1 MWASPSALAFAGTT
15 MSETSPR
22 LPLLAPPRPSF
33 PARFDTSDRPPEASS
48 STAPWP
54 EEARDEE
61 ETPSAPGGEDRG
73 QVTWQIKTDKELH
86 LDRLGEHPRNH
97 SSRTSVLTD
106 PPNAEARLQ
115 QLRADSPSDLPL
127 AEDDTFLLPE
137 SGFDQDEEPTAE
149 LADDP
154 PADPPEDENEEG
166 RALLSD
172 VASPAVQGLDESAS
186 RAAEDEVVDGFDES
200 FGNVERSSRP
210 AARLASRISFKDSVR
225 ITSGFR
231 SSSHQHQHQHQRPSN
246 ALAPLTERTGLLSG
260 QNRTG
265 SAPSDLLVQAVA
277 PSAASSRSQSPL
289 ARGSRR
295 ASQSSNPL
303 GNAATLLHA
312 GSYQYSS
319 SPASYGGASRSSS
332 PCSSIY
338 APLQPPSRHC
348 PNPMLVRP
356 IGGPLRRKRSSSSFQ
371 EFLRKNRHLS
381 DDDDV
386 GGDGDGDESEEDSDA
401 KADLDLDDDENGG
414 EGDGRDP
421 LRLEYHDLVEQQRA
435 KKAQWE
441 ARRRIRAAQ
450 KRQQALRDAPTLW
463 TRVAR
468 VFLYGHSSS
477 SGEGET
483 PGRREARSAARTAAA
498 RGRLAARPPSSSY
511 EHSPVRSSPL
521 ARAASHSS
529 LSTVSTM
536 ATDSDSNAADTG
548 GPPQQQNGGRRPPNG
563 TTPGK
568 GIKTEADVRFGPA
581 PARYFTVGW
590 IKHQFRRL
598 KRAVAKLFR
607 TAVVG
612 WHASQQRKRERE
624 RAEGYGTV

>member
-1 MWASPSALAFAGTT
+1 MQASRSALAFAGTT
-15 MSETSPR
+15 MSESSPR

-48 STAPWP
+48 STASWP
-54 EEARDEE
+54 EEVRGEA
-61 ETPSAPGGEDRG
+61 TPSAPGGEDRG

-86 LDRLGEHPRNH
+86 LDRL
-97 SSRTSVLTD
+97 
-106 PPNAEARLQ
+106 EARLQ

-127 AEDDTFLLPE
+127 AEVDAFLLPE
-137 SGFDQDEEPTAE
+137 SSFDRDEEPIAGLVDE
-149 LADDP
+149 PL
-154 PADPPEDENEEG
+154 DPPEDENDEG
-166 RALLSD
+166 RALLSAA
-172 VASPAVQGLDESAS
+172 ASPAIQRVDESAL
-186 RAAEDEVVDGFDES
+186 RAEDDEVVNAFDES
-200 FGNVERSSRP
+200 SGNAERSSRP

-260 QNRTG
+260 QTRTG

-277 PSAASSRSQSPL
+277 PSGASSRSQSPL

-295 ASQSSNPL
+295 ASQSSNSL

-381 DDDDV
+381 DDDDDD
-386 GGDGDGDESEEDSDA
+386 GADGDGDESEEDSDA
-401 KADLDLDDDENGG
+401 KADLDLGDDAEDSG

-463 TRVAR
+463 TRIVR

-477 SGEGET
+477 GSEGEV
-483 PGRREARSAARTAAA
+483 PAIERREARPTIRTAAPGGRFAART
-498 RGRLAARPPSSSY
+498 SSSY

-536 ATDSDSNAADTG
+536 ATESDSDVADAG
-548 GPPQQQNGGRRPPNG
+548 GPPQRNGGRRPPLPPNG
-563 TTPGK
+563 TTAGTAS
-568 GIKTEADVRFGPA
+568 IKTEADVRFGPA
-581 PARYFTVGW
+581 PARYFSVGW
-590 IKHQFRRL
+590 IKHQLRRL
-598 KRAVAKLFR
+598 KRAVAKLFQ

-612 WHASQQRKRERE
+612 WHASQRKRERE
-624 RAEGYGTV
+624 RERAVVGYGTV